1 MECLPAGLT
10 TGVDGITT
18 GNDGRERGTGSV
30 LADGYD

>member
-18 GNDGRERGTGSV
+18 GNDGRGKGDRERLS
-30 LADGYD
+30 